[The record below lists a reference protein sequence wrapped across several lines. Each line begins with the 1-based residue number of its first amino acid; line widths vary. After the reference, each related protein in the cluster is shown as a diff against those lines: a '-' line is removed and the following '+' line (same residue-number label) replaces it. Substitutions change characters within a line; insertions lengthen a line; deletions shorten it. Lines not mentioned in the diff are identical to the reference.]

1 MKNLDIPNDA
11 KTDGA
16 QCGWPLKARAHGGQI
31 CIKPTPPSHSS
42 VLDLYYGRV
51 PRKKSVKTL
60 VFCQMGEGGSRRVVK
75 KQTSNLGSKKGKK
88 WPKKLIT
95 SIS

>member
-42 VLDLYYGRV
+42 VLDLYEGRV
-51 PRKKSVKTL
+51 MKKKIRKKSGLFPTE
-60 VFCQMGEGGSRRVVK
+60 GDGGSRRVVEN
-75 KQTSNLGSKKGKK
+75 QTSILEKYFFSDHVE
-88 WPKKLIT
+88 
-95 SIS
+95 SF

>member
-42 VLDLYYGRV
+42 VRFVLGKGSEKKI
-51 PRKKSVKTL
+51 RKKSGLFPTE
-60 VFCQMGEGGSRRVVK
+60 GDGGSRRVVEN
-75 KQTSNLGSKKGKK
+75 QTSILEKYFFSDHVK
-88 WPKKLIT
+88 
-95 SIS
+95 SF